1 MFRIIPHNMVTEFEG
16 HPEQIQRMIDGLKAK
31 RTGADGP
38 KRAEIDAN
46 ISMLKTKLEDAKKI
60 KWGKDGKIVK
70 ENMNDASPEER
81 RADKA
86 KWSDDDRRWK
96 VEAHTHNQLNG
107 TNEETSQT
115 IKLKNHIEHLKDLIR
130 QAPQEDKI
138 KLREIM
144 KSKQAELKKAS
155 GGKIDESA
163 IDDEDVHL
171 QSAHDALSSRI
182 TKCKRE
188 GKDCK
193 ALEARLSNIAALL
206 KKA

>member
-1 MFRIIPHNMVTEFEG
+1 MFRIIPHNCVVKENMNDLSPAELQSMRV
-16 HPEQIQRMIDGLKAK
+16 AK
-31 RTGADGP
+31 RSRDSQRQ
-38 KRAEIDAN
+38 KLVEDRAR
-46 ISMLKTKLEDAKKI
+46 KI
-60 KWGKDGKIVK
+60 LS

-81 RADKA
+81 RAAKA

-96 VEAHTHNQLNG
+96 VEADFINQLSKA
-107 TNEETSQT
+107 NEETSET

-144 KSKQAELKKAS
+144 KSEQAKLKKLS

-206 KKA
+206 KKV

>member
-1 MFRIIPHNMVTEFEG
+1 MFRIIPHNMVAEFEG

-70 ENMNDASPEER
+70 E
-81 RADKA
+81 
-86 KWSDDDRRWK
+86 
-96 VEAHTHNQLNG
+96 
-107 TNEETSQT
+107 
-115 IKLKNHIEHLKDLIR
+115 
-130 QAPQEDKI
+130 
-138 KLREIM
+138 
-144 KSKQAELKKAS
+144 
-155 GGKIDESA
+155 SA